1 MKENFHCSIVFS
13 NELLSGLCCWG
24 NYLDKRKT
32 ISESRIRSRL
42 FNRPFEVL
50 GITEKLLEDD
60 KILVQ
65 GLDRFTKL
73 DRIRDKMKQRVGIIS
88 NNGVITKLLNFQ
100 AVKQGDKTNRF
111 RRNQIDWLKSNDYL
125 KTVLPVK
132 GEL

>member
-1 MKENFHCSIVFS
+1 M
-13 NELLSGLCCWG
+13 
-24 NYLDKRKT
+24 DKRKT

-100 AVKQGDKTNRF
+100 AVKQGDITNRF

>member
-1 MKENFHCSIVFS
+1 
-13 NELLSGLCCWG
+13 
-24 NYLDKRKT
+24 
-32 ISESRIRSRL
+32 L